1 MRSGWS
7 TTVALLPLLLLA
19 GSSAATRPTRAPG
32 ARASTPGAGPT
43 GPRTARAG
51 AIVRAAGVE
60 PERLFHAAPLAVS
73 VGGEVDTGS
82 RFDAHDAASDSEP
95 VIVEL
100 QIGRIASRTVQ
111 AYRVGTEALVPMSV
125 FLQMIEVRFRL
136 SLEGQLEATIDPG
149 GKRLLMDAHKDTISY
164 GDRRIHI
171 EPAFR
176 LFANNE
182 LYIGA
187 ERLADLFQTSV
198 LVSWEDLTVTF
209 TDASVFPIGRRLRR
223 ESARDAFLRRGRGF
237 QAERM
242 LGLERPSWDGLVL
255 DYSFLAPSNAPFS
268 GGSYSAA
275 LGADAFGGSLEL
287 GVQSIGP
294 AGNGAARIDGSWT
307 GVWEDNRWLKQ
318 IRVGDGF
325 TTGPRVRGERGVLLT
340 NSPFVRPSLL
350 GAAHYVGRLEPG
362 WTLEAYRGGDLVA
375 YDSADDQGR
384 FAVELPIRYGEN
396 PVDFVAYG
404 PFGEVRE
411 FNRTYRVL
419 SELLPD
425 KRFEYGLSAGQC
437 RSALCRGTGN
447 IDLRYGV
454 TRRVTVQGGV
464 DQFWRDSLPNRT
476 HPYAAVVLNPTN
488 ALAFTAQGVGGASA
502 SAGARFEPS
511 LNLRLDGDYTTYA
524 HDTAPA
530 IAPAGRRSEWGLDAQ
545 LRPIPRAGLFVLD
558 AAVAQIRTTGGDVT
572 TGRFAA
578 SVQTVAARLAPYVR
592 FERNAAVGATA
603 TTRSFAGFD
612 AFVLPR
618 PQLGRV
624 LGPVWMRAHVE
635 AQSGTGFT
643 SGQVFADRPLWSGV
657 RMEAGVSGTRGV
669 RGATFTFVLSSYL
682 PAVRTLTTVT
692 APPGAPATASQFVQ
706 GSLLWNRATGHLAYA
721 PGPSLERAG
730 IAGRV
735 FLDENNNGRWDAG
748 EPPVA
753 GVRVLV
759 GNGSAASDSD
769 GLYHVWDLVPFEPL
783 LVTVDSLS
791 IDSPLLVPAF
801 SSASVV
807 PGPNRFREV
816 DIPLVQAG
824 VLEGRVE
831 TEGAAGRH
839 GVGGITLILTDRTT
853 GQRRTFASF
862 TDGAFY
868 LLGVKPGDYDLAVD
882 PQVLDALGAA
892 AEPQRFKLVPTADG
906 VGRSGVEIL
915 LRPKP

>member
-7 TTVALLPLLLLA
+7 TTVALLPLLLFA
-19 GSSAATRPTRAPG
+19 GSDGTVRVAAAPATRAATLGAGLGRVPG
-32 ARASTPGAGPT
+32 AHRRSAIQPVA
-43 GPRTARAG
+43 AR
-51 AIVRAAGVE
+51 
-60 PERLFHAAPLAVS
+60 PERVVRLAPQVVS
-73 VGGEVDTGS
+73 VGGNADTGARFSAFGAS
-82 RFDAHDAASDSEP
+82 RDSEP

-100 QIGRIASRTVQ
+100 QIGRVASRTVQ

-125 FLQMIEVRFRL
+125 FLQMVEVRFRL

-149 GKRLLMDAHKDTISY
+149 GKRLLMDAQRDTISY
-164 GDRRIHI
+164 GDRRIRV

-209 TDASVFPIGRRLRR
+209 TDASVFPLGRRLRR
-223 ESARDAFLRRGRGF
+223 ESARDAFLRRGRGVL
-237 QAERM
+237 AERS

-255 DYSFLAPSNAPFS
+255 DYSFLAPSESPIN

-294 AGNGAARIDGSWT
+294 AGNGAARVDGSWT
-307 GVWEDNRWLKQ
+307 GVWEDNPWLKQ

-325 TTGPRVRGERGVLLT
+325 TTGPRVRAERGVLLT
-340 NSPFVRPSLL
+340 NSPFVRSSLV
-350 GAAHYVGRLEPG
+350 GGAHYAGRLEPG

-437 RSALCRGTGN
+437 RSPQCRATGN

-454 TRRVTVQGGV
+454 TSRVTLQGGV
-464 DQFWRDSLPNRT
+464 DRFWRDSLANRT

-488 ALAFTAQGVGGASA
+488 ALAFTAQGVGGALA

-511 LNLRLDGDYTTYA
+511 LNLRLDGDYTAYA
-524 HDTAPA
+524 RDTAPV
-530 IAPAGRRSEWGLDAQ
+530 IAPAARRSEWGLTAQ
-545 LRPIPRAGLFVLD
+545 VRPIPAAGLFVVD
-558 AAVAQIRTTGGDVT
+558 AAVADIRSTGGTVT
-572 TGRFAA
+572 TGRLGA
-578 SVQTVAARLAPYVR
+578 SVQTIAARLAPYVR
-592 FERNAAVGATA
+592 LERNAPAGGAGV
-603 TTRSFAGFD
+603 TRSYAGFD
-612 AFVLPR
+612 VFVMPR

-624 LGPVWMRAHVE
+624 LGPVWMRAHLE
-635 AQSGTGFT
+635 GQSGTGIT
-643 SGQVFADRPLWSGV
+643 SGQLFADRPLVPGV
-657 RMEAGVSGTRGV
+657 RLEVGVSGQRGIA
-669 RGATFTFVLSSYL
+669 GATFTLMLSSYL

-692 APPGAPATASQFVQ
+692 APPGGPATATQFVQ
-706 GSLLWNRATGHLAYA
+706 GSLLWNRATGHVAYA
-721 PGPSLERAG
+721 PGPSLERSG

-735 FLDENNNGRWDAG
+735 FLDENNNGRWDPG
-748 EPPVA
+748 EPPVP

-759 GNGSAASDSD
+759 GDGSAAADSN

-816 DIPLVQAG
+816 DIPIVQAG

-831 TEGAAGRH
+831 TEGAAGRR
-839 GVGGITLILTDRTT
+839 GVGGVTLILTDRTT
-853 GQRRTFASF
+853 GQRRRFTSF

-868 LLGVKPGDYDLAVD
+868 LLGVKPGEYDLAVD
-882 PQVLDALGAA
+882 PQTLDALGAA
-892 AEPQRFKLVPTADG
+892 AEAQHFTLVPTADG
-906 VGRSGVEIL
+906 VGRSGIEVL
-915 LRPKP
+915 LRPRP